1 MAEDCVFCE
10 IVSGSA
16 PASRVYEDDRSV
28 CFMTL
33 RPTREG
39 ECVVIPKEHIDH
51 FIDIPD
57 DLTEHL
63 ARVVRVVGRAMYEE
77 YSPLRVGLI
86 VHGFGVPHAH
96 FIVVPQH
103 HEDDITSARFA
114 EVGGGQ
120 VVFRPGRIAEL
131 PRGEL
136 DKHAERLRTRI
147 APSAGPE
154 WVT

>member
-1 MAEDCVFCE
+1 MAEGCVFCE
-10 IVSGSA
+10 IVGGSA
-16 PASRVYEDDRSV
+16 PASRVYEDDRSL

-33 RPTREG
+33 RPTRTG

-57 DLTEHL
+57 HLTEHL
-63 ARVVRVVGRAMYEE
+63 ARVVRVVGRAVYEE

-103 HEDDITSARFA
+103 DEDDITSGRFA
-114 EVGGGQ
+114 EVDDGQ
-120 VVFRPGRIAEL
+120 IVFRPGRIAEL
-131 PRGEL
+131 PRLEL
-136 DKHAERLRTRI
+136 DRHAERLRAQVASRSGT
-147 APSAGPE
+147 APHG
-154 WVT
+154 